1 MDVSLCPYTVLL
13 FSSYWTDSIIFF
25 EKDGAHNNK
34 KSRIIPY
41 HIQLAICKD
50 SELNEL
56 FGNITIAQGDV
67 VLNIHESLLKKTKDA
82 KTPDSYTNRILK
94 DAINP
99 IL

>member
-1 MDVSLCPYTVLL
+1 MDCGKFDPSEFY
-13 FSSYWTDSIIFF
+13 SIIFF

-34 KSRIIPY
+34 IPY

-50 SELNEL
+50 NELNEL
-56 FGNITIAQGDV
+56 LGNITIAQGDV
-67 VLNIHESLLKKTKDA
+67 VLNIHESLLKKTEDA

-94 DAINP
+94 DAMNL